1 MEESRLCLFII
12 ILLNLHHK
20 AGIRSIIIAMYSW
33 CPLRFFS
40 PLKNTVSSGFDD
52 PITSI

>member
-1 MEESRLCLFII
+1 MEESKLCLFIT

-33 CPLRFFS
+33 CPLRIFLL
-40 PLKNTVSSGFDD
+40 LKNAVSSGFDD
-52 PITSI
+52 FITST